1 MYIFLWYWHTLCFF
15 PDLSRNDAIILS
27 SNSNKRVVYI
37 NENDNMCE
45 KLSPVLV
52 FLYVL
57 IYDTILRQPACCVIV
72 LYIKLMQKR
81 CNNLSTKKIYVYN
94 FYLNIFRYITLY
106 YIRRTVND
114 WYKNSQL
121 FLITHINFVVH
132 PRKNR
137 KLCI

>member
-1 MYIFLWYWHTLCFF
+1 MVLTYFVFF
-15 PDLSRNDAIILS
+15 SPDLSGNDAIILS

-37 NENDNMCE
+37 IENDNMCE

-57 IYDTILRQPACCVIV
+57 IYDTILRQPARCVII
-72 LYIKLMQKR
+72 LYIKLMQKG

-114 WYKNSQL
+114 WYKNLYTQL